1 MTNSDQAGAI
11 VSLAGL
17 TLFWNSLPIHAPS
30 PKGNFMKDVRISSPM
45 FLDRRSDAVTAM
57 SRPDDKV
64 IAAGPGPGDQT
75 ESLAPIHRELANT
88 VSGVIAGGDRPV
100 AVLGDCCQAI
110 PVMAGL
116 ERHGLQPTLI
126 WLDSHGDFNT
136 WETTPSDFLG
146 GMPLAMLTGRGDQRM
161 MQAVELSP
169 IDDGRVVLCDGRDLD
184 PGERTLVEGSGIC
197 FIEHLDDFDPAALPQ
212 GPLYVHFDSDIIDA
226 TEAPAFLYPAA
237 GGPSA
242 EEVRQALG
250 KLMATGRLV
259 AISTTAAWDVA
270 RDGDGLTRQA
280 VSHALAG
287 LQIGT

>member
-1 MTNSDQAGAI
+1 
-11 VSLAGL
+11 
-17 TLFWNSLPIHAPS
+17 
-30 PKGNFMKDVRISSPM
+30 MKDVRITSPM
-45 FLDRRSDAVTAM
+45 FLDRQSDAVAAM
-57 SRPDDKV
+57 SRPGDRV
-64 IAAGPGPGDQT
+64 IAAGPGDGDQT
-75 ESLAPIHRELANT
+75 ESLAPIHRELADT
-88 VSGVIAGGDRPV
+88 VSQVIAAGDRPF
-100 AVLGDCCQAI
+100 AVLGDCCQTI

-116 ERHGLQPTLI
+116 ERNHLQPTLI

-136 WETTPSDFLG
+136 WETSPSGFLG

-161 MQAVELSP
+161 MQAVELAP

-184 PGERTLVEGSGIC
+184 PGERTLVDDSGIH
-197 FIEHLDDFDPAALPQ
+197 FIEHLDKLDPATLPP

-242 EEVRQALG
+242 EEMRQALE
-250 KLMATGRLV
+250 KLMATGRV
-259 AISTTAAWDVA
+259 MAISTTLGWDVS

-280 VSHALAG
+280 VSHALGG